1 MLFPPDIVAILFLGT
16 VYYINNLNMHVC
28 RVYRLLQ
35 RNHLMHF
42 GVIPENVSVEVP
54 VMVNKRLVPL
64 PSMIVSTVLSI
75 AVMVKFLLSIVI
87 PVFPV
92 PE

>member
-1 MLFPPDIVAILFLGT
+1 
-16 VYYINNLNMHVC
+16 
-28 RVYRLLQ
+28 
-35 RNHLMHF
+35 
-42 GVIPENVSVEVP
+42 
-54 VMVNKRLVPL
+54 MVNKRLVPL